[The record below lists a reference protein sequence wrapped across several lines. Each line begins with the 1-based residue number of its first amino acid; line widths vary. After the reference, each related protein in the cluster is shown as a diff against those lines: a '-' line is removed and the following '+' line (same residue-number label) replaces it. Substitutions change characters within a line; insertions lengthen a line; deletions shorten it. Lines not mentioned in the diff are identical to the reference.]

1 VKDNFFQDKIV
12 VITGASSGIGRVT
25 AVEMAKAGAKVALAA
40 RRQNLL
46 EEVATE
52 IRSLGRE
59 ALVIPTDVTDI
70 SQIEQLVKEVVERW
84 GRIDILVSNA
94 GQYIRE
100 PIEKL
105 NIETVHRSMQVNYYA
120 GVNAIIAVLPYMRA
134 QKSGHIVVVTSM
146 DGKIGVPPD
155 APYVSAKFA
164 LTGFA
169 SVLRQELDGTGIY
182 VSNILPGR
190 VETPMIDELR
200 VPWIS
205 AKISSESVARAIMRA
220 IRKRQPEVIIPT
232 RAVLMYYLYVLSPR
246 ASDWV
251 SRKFKLDGW
260 GMGS

>member
-1 VKDNFFQDKIV
+1 MKDKYFQDKTVI
-12 VITGASSGIGRVT
+12 ITGASSGIGRDT
-25 AVEMAKAGAKVALAA
+25 AVEMAKRGALVALAA
-40 RRQNLL
+40 RRQHLL
-46 EEVATE
+46 EEVAAE
-52 IRSLGRE
+52 INAFGRE
-59 ALVIPTDVTDI
+59 SLVIPTDVTDL
-70 SQIEQLVKEVVERW
+70 SQIELMVKEVVNKW
-84 GRIDILVSNA
+84 GRINILISNA

-105 NIETVHRSMQVNYYA
+105 TIETVHRSMQVNYYA
-120 GVNAIIAVLPYMRA
+120 GVNAIIAALPYMRA
-134 QKSGHIVVVTSM
+134 QKDGHIVVVTSM
-146 DGKIGVPPD
+146 NGKIGVPPD

-169 SVLRQELDGTGIY
+169 TVLRQELHGTGIY

-205 AKISSESVARAIMRA
+205 AKISSESVAQAIIRA
-220 IRKRQPEVIIPT
+220 IRKRQPEVIIPH
-232 RAVLMYYLYVLSPR
+232 RAILFYYLYALSPR

-251 SRKFKLDGW
+251 SRRFKLDGW

>member
-1 VKDNFFQDKIV
+1 MKDNNFQDKIV
-12 VITGASSGIGRVT
+12 IITGASSGIGRVT
-25 AVEMAKAGAKVALAA
+25 AIEMAKRGAHVALAA

-46 EEVATE
+46 EEVAAE
-52 IRSLGRE
+52 IRAVGQE
-59 ALVIPTDVTDI
+59 ALVLPTDVTDI
-70 SQIEQLVKEVVERW
+70 SQIERLVSEVVNHW
-84 GRIDILVSNA
+84 GRVDILVSNA
-94 GQYIRE
+94 GQYIRA

-105 NIETVHRSMQVNYYA
+105 TIETVQHSMAVNYFA
-120 GVNAIIAVLPYMRA
+120 GVNAIIAVLPHMRA

-169 SVLRQELDGTGIY
+169 SVLRQELRGTGIY
-182 VSNILPGR
+182 VSNIIPGR

-220 IRKRQPEVIIPT
+220 IRKRQAEVIIPY
-232 RAVLMYYLYVLSPR
+232 RGVLLYYLYALSPR
-246 ASDWV
+246 VSDWV
-251 SRKFKLDGW
+251 SRRFKLDGW

>member
-1 VKDNFFQDKIV
+1 MKDKYFQNKTVI
-12 VITGASSGIGRVT
+12 ITGASSGIGRVT
-25 AVEMAKAGAKVALAA
+25 AIEMAKSGACIALAA
-40 RRQNLL
+40 RRQHLL
-46 EEVATE
+46 EEVAAE
-52 IRSLGRE
+52 IKSLGCE
-59 ALVIPTDVTDI
+59 PLVIPTDVTDL
-70 SQIEQLVKEVVERW
+70 SQIEHLVKEVLNQW

-105 NIETVHRSMQVNYYA
+105 TIETVHRSMQVNYYA

-134 QKSGHIVVVTSM
+134 QKEGHIVVVTSM
-146 DGKIGVPPD
+146 DGKIGLPPD

-169 SVLRQELDGTGIY
+169 SVLRQELYGTGIY

-205 AKISSESVARAIMRA
+205 AKISSESVAQAIMRA
-220 IRKRQPEVIIPT
+220 IRKRQPEVIIPFH
-232 RAVLMYYLYVLSPR
+232 AVLLYYIYVLSPR

-251 SRKFKLDGW
+251 SRRFKLDGW